1 MQTAAGDKRRLR
13 VRFHTMAFVAML
25 VFAGLVARLFQLQ
38 VLEGENFARKA
49 ERNFTDSI
57 TVPAPRGRVFAAG
70 ENLLARDRPAYALF
84 VTARPKVIDELRADG
99 RPVYRRDPVSD
110 EDIVRLAS
118 LLDFADLD
126 DEARFVANIKQL
138 REDKQAGRYAVS
150 VRGNLSWDEYARI
163 QTREG
168 LNRWVEIRESAIRHY
183 SQGPTTASITGYMR
197 EISPEQ
203 LDASPQAGYRPG
215 DRVGKT
221 GIERQWENYLRG
233 RVGRRS
239 RVVNAL
245 GIPLADP
252 PAHALAALPLPRDP
266 IPGQDIHLSLD
277 LDLQREAYETLADT
291 RAAGVVALEV
301 NTGRIL
307 AMVSVPVIDPNR
319 WEQPITTAVFREWLE
334 SPFKPF
340 VDKTVQE
347 IYFPGSTYKVVSALA
362 VLEDPSFDPEEE
374 IECEGYIDYGGRR
387 HRDSHRHGTVNL
399 ESAIVQSCNVY
410 FWHLT
415 MNKNL
420 TLAKMERMARR
431 LGMGDRTGL
440 GINSEA
446 KGIVPTEALE
456 SRQGRFQRG
465 VLLNSAIG
473 QGNVKATVLQVGVL
487 YAALANGGRVVTPSL
502 VDRIE
507 TYDGKVVLD
516 NRVEVQ
522 TQPPVINAFD
532 LGRIRRGLWGVVNDP
547 LGTAYSQRPDSVV
560 IAGKTGTAEVGK
572 RRRRKDPAEQVEG
585 WDTTKDHA
593 WFAGFAPYDDPE
605 VVVVAL
611 VAHGGAGADAAAP
624 IVTHLLEYYL
634 GTQTAGGSARPRA
647 VGVPPPLPGAS
658 HVRANEEGGAR

>member
-1 MQTAAGDKRRLR
+1 MQGGGSESRRLR
-13 VRFHTMAFVAML
+13 VRFHTLAFVAML
-25 VFAGLVARLFQLQ
+25 VFAGLIARLFQLQ

-49 ERNFTDSI
+49 ERNFTDTI
-57 TVPAPRGRVFAAG
+57 TVPAPRGRIFAAN
-70 ENLLARDRPAYALF
+70 EHLLSRDRPAYALF
-84 VTARPKVIDELRADG
+84 VTARPKHIDEVRADG
-99 RPVYRRDPVSD
+99 RPLYRREPVSD
-110 EDIVRLAS
+110 EDIVRLAA
-118 LLDFADLD
+118 LLDFADAD
-126 DEARFVANIKQL
+126 DEAAFVATIERL
-138 REDKQAGRYAVS
+138 REDEADGRYAVS
-150 VRGNLSWDEYARI
+150 VRSNLSWDEYARI

-168 LNRWVEIRESAIRHY
+168 LGHWVEIRESAIRY
-183 SQGPTTASITGYMR
+183 YPQGEITASITGYMR

-203 LDASPQAGYRPG
+203 LAASPQAGYRPG

-239 RVVNAL
+239 RVVNAVGL
-245 GIPLADP
+245 PLADA
-252 PAHALAALPLPRDP
+252 PAHAVASLPLPRDP

-277 LDLQREAYETLADT
+277 IDLQREAYETLSDT
-291 RAAGVVALEV
+291 RAAGVVALEAK
-301 NTGRIL
+301 TGRIL
-307 AMVSVPVIDPNR
+307 AMASVPVIDPNR
-319 WEQPITTAVFREWLE
+319 WEQPISSAEFREWLE

-362 VLEDPSFDPEEE
+362 VLEDPSFDPDEE

-399 ESAIVQSCNVY
+399 ESAIVQSCNIY

-431 LGMGDRTGL
+431 LGMGERTGL
-440 GINSEA
+440 GINAEA

-473 QGNVKATVLQVGVL
+473 QGNVKATVLQVAVL

-502 VDRIE
+502 VDRIQ

-516 NRVEVQ
+516 NRREDNQ
-522 TQPPVINAFD
+522 ESPVINAFD
-532 LGRIRRGLWGVVNDP
+532 LERIRRGLWGVVNDP
-547 LGTAYSQRPDSVV
+547 LGTAYSERLNSVV
-560 IAGKTGTAEVGK
+560 VAGKTGTAEVGK
-572 RRRRKDPAEQVEG
+572 RRKRVDPEDMVEG

-593 WFAGFAPYDDPE
+593 WFAGFAPFDDPE
-605 VVVVAL
+605 IVVVAL

-624 IVTHLLEYYL
+624 IVTHLIEYYL
-634 GTQTAGGSARPRA
+634 GTQTTTGTPRPRA
-647 VGVPPPLPGAS
+647 VGVPPPLPGAKRS
-658 HVRANEEGGAR
+658 GSGGPGESP